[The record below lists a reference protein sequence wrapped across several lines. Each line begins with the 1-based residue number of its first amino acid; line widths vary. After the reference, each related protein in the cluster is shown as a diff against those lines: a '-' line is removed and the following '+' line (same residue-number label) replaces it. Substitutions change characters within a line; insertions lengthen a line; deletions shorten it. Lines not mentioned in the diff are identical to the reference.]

1 MEVREASREDNR
13 TRVECKMQETKE
25 LLLSK
30 VLSPVL
36 SKEVLKINL
45 KEPNRDSPEEP
56 NRRVRIIRMVMMLD
70 KETHKCL
77 SKIKDSRIN
86 RMVMVDNNRANSNKE
101 VSKEICLQCL
111 VLDRWEISLS
121 LVRVLILVVKEVSK
135 VKHQT
140 DLKDKDRV
148 IHKVRAMAM
157 VLLVLKQEIKTDKD
171 KVMELIRMAI
181 MMERI
186 WLRMLLIRHNS
197 KVKVDRVSKEINRA
211 RMETSKDSKAR
222 GTVRVK
228 NKAKVRDK
236 VVVKETDNHKKC
248 KISIMDISRPYK
260 IWLIPRT
267 DKDKVKVVRV
277 RDYLIS

>member
-1 MEVREASREDNR
+1 
-13 TRVECKMQETKE
+13 MQETKE
-25 LLLSK
+25 LL
-30 VLSPVL
+30 L

-45 KEPNRDSPEEP
+45 KEINRDSLDEP

-86 RMVMVDNNRANSNKE
+86 RMVMVDSNRTNSSNKE

-148 IHKVRAMAM
+148 IHKVKVMAM
-157 VLLVLKQEIKTDKD
+157 VLLVLKQEIKTDKNR
-171 KVMELIRMAI
+171 VMELIRMAI

-197 KVKVDRVSKEINRA
+197 KVKVDRVSKEISRA
-211 RMETSKDSKAR
+211 RMETNKDSKAKV
-222 GTVRVK
+222 TVRVK

-236 VVVKETDNHKKC
+236 VVVKEMDNHKRC
-248 KISIMDISRPYK
+248 KISIMDISRLSK
-260 IWLIPRT
+260 I
-267 DKDKVKVVRV
+267 
-277 RDYLIS
+277 

>member
-1 MEVREASREDNR
+1 VEVREASREDNR
-13 TRVECKMQETKE
+13 TRVECKIQETKE
-25 LLLSK
+25 LLLSR
-30 VLSPVL
+30 VLSSVL

-45 KEPNRDSPEEP
+45 KEINRDSLEEP

-86 RMVMVDNNRANSNKE
+86 RMVMVDSNRTNSSNKE

-148 IHKVRAMAM
+148 IHKVKVMAM

-197 KVKVDRVSKEINRA
+197 KVKVDRVSKEISRA
-211 RMETSKDSKAR
+211 RMETNKDSKAKV
-222 GTVRVK
+222 TVRVK

-236 VVVKETDNHKKC
+236 VVVKEMDNHKRC

-260 IWLIPRT
+260 IWLILRT
-267 DKDKVKVVRV
+267 DKVKAVKV